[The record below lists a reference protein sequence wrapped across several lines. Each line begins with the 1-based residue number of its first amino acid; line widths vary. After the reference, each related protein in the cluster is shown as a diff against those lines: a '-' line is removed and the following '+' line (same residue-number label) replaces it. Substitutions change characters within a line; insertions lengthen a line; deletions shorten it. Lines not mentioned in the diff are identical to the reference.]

1 MFGPPEH
8 QWHIYGLHVVCPNR
22 EQKRS
27 DRGFLLER
35 WRRTRRKLRPRWNS
49 TEMEPVRFKIF
60 LCIWEFVV
68 RSASRSSRSPRHQIL
83 MHGRSLMEAG
93 CTTEA
98 PPYTEEDL
106 DADSVHL
113 GQVSVCRLLSPF
125 PPPSPTVKAPLASFV
140 KSGLLGLKAVYTV
153 KEPVMFGHRKAP
165 KRHDTPRESPLYKR
179 EGCPLR
185 LRHSSEAASRSG
197 QGKPSRSPALWA
209 QSAM

>member
-1 MFGPPEH
+1 
-8 QWHIYGLHVVCPNR
+8 
-22 EQKRS
+22 
-27 DRGFLLER
+27 
-35 WRRTRRKLRPRWNS
+35 
-49 TEMEPVRFKIF
+49 
-60 LCIWEFVV
+60 
-68 RSASRSSRSPRHQIL
+68 
-83 MHGRSLMEAG
+83 MEAG

-140 KSGLLGLKAVYTV
+140 KSGFLGLKAVYTV

-179 EGCPLR
+179 EPPLQKR
-185 LRHSSEAASRSG
+185 GLPLAAASLFGGRVPLGPREAVEESG
-197 QGKPSRSPALWA
+197 TLGTVRDVRAPLGHDGAAGFEEVRALIGA
-209 QSAM
+209 